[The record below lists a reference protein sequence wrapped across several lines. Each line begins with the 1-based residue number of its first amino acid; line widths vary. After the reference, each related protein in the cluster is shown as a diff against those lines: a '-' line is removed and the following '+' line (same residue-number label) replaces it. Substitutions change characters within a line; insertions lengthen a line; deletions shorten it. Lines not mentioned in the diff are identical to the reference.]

1 MYYLSG
7 TGGRREDG
15 KKVVAM
21 LQEMKDLDINTQDI

>member
-15 KKVVAM
+15 EKVVTM